1 MRKPTKVANA
11 PPPLKSPGVLRR
23 PERRVLSEA
32 VHPELPEL
40 AGALQGVGA
49 LPIFKGFLMA
59 ELLCSADEGRL
70 CQLLDSVELAP
81 GEAPPQEK

>member
-1 MRKPTKVANA
+1 M

-40 AGALQGVGA
+40 AGALQGGRGA

-59 ELLCSADEGRL
+59 ELLCSA
-70 CQLLDSVELAP
+70 
-81 GEAPPQEK
+81 GEAGLPFSSPNIAVMP